1 MLINTM
7 FLPEDVPIIGQEHLH
22 LENNTLIQ
30 KKEAIIP
37 DDITLDGFPKAL
49 WVV

>member
-1 MLINTM
+1 MNTV
-7 FLPEDVPIIGQEHLH
+7 FLPENVPIMRQEYTHLK
-22 LENNTLIQ
+22 NYTLIQ